1 MKQKIFSDGERTQLF
16 KTLVFLSLPTVI
28 EQILST
34 LLQYVDTAMVGRLGE
49 QATASVSITTN
60 VTWLVNSAPAAI
72 GTAALVLIS
81 KAYGAQDLGLVKKL
95 LNQAFIL
102 ASAAG
107 VILGAVSIL
116 LSPFIPVWM
125 GAEEAVCPQASR
137 YFFIISLPLIFRSLA
152 TVMGYTLRAVR
163 NTKTP
168 MIISAV
174 SNGINIALNYIL
186 IYLID
191 LGVDG
196 AAVASAVS
204 YTVSGLLMLN
214 ACRKNECFRFK
225 LKSTHLDKTILK
237 EYLKLGAPVFGSSA
251 VSCLGY
257 VVFAS
262 LVSGMGT
269 TVFAAHSIAVTAETI
284 FYVPGYGLRSAAST
298 LIGNARGEQ
307 NSLKLRETGKL
318 SVALTIAVMCVS
330 GIVLYFGSTLLMSLF
345 SPSERVIELGS
356 QMLKIVAFSEPF
368 FGLMVVLEGIFY
380 GLGRTKYAFFVESV
394 GMWCVRI
401 LFTFLCVRVWGM
413 GLNAVWYCMI
423 ADNICKAL
431 MFAFPFMLKSKR
443 EKLLKI

>member
-1 MKQKIFSDGERTQLF
+1 MKQKVLFDGERTQLF

-81 KAYGAQDLGLVKKL
+81 KAYGADDSELVKKL

-102 ASAAG
+102 ASVSG
-107 VILGAVSIL
+107 IILGSVSIA

-125 GAEEAVCPQASR
+125 GAETAVCPQASR
-137 YFFIISLPLIFRSLA
+137 YFFIISLPLIFRSLS
-152 TVMGYTLRAVR
+152 TVMGYSLRAVR

-174 SNGINIALNYIL
+174 SNGLNIALNYVL
-186 IYLID
+186 IYVLD
-191 LGVDG
+191 YGVDG
-196 AAVASAVS
+196 AAAASAVS
-204 YTVSGLLMLN
+204 YSVSGILMLN
-214 ACRKNECFRFK
+214 ACRKNEYFK
-225 LKSTHLDKTILK
+225 RNVKSTRFDKSILK
-237 EYLKLGAPVFGSSA
+237 EYIRLGAPVFGSSA

-269 TVFAAHSIAVTAETI
+269 TVFAAHSIAVTAETV

-298 LIGNARGEQ
+298 LVGNARGER
-307 NSLKLRETGKL
+307 NIIKLRETGRL

-330 GIVLYFGSTLLMSLF
+330 GVVLFFGSSLLMSF
-345 SPSERVIELGS
+345 FTPSERVIELGS

-380 GLGRTKYAFFVESV
+380 GLGHTKYAFFVEST

-401 LFTFLCVRVWGM
+401 LFTFFCVRVWGL

-423 ADNICKAL
+423 ADNICKAI
-431 MFAFPFMLKSKR
+431 MFALPFILKSKR
-443 EKLLKI
+443 KKLFKI

>member
-125 GAEEAVCPQASR
+125 GAEEVVCPQASR

-204 YTVSGLLMLN
+204 YTVSGILMLN

>member
-1 MKQKIFSDGERTQLF
+1 MKQKIFSDVERTQLF

-204 YTVSGLLMLN
+204 YTVSGILMLN